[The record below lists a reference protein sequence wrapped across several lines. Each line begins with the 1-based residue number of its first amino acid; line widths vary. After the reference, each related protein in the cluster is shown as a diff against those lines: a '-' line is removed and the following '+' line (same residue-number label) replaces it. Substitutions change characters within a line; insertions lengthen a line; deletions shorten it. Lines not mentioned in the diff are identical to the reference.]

1 MREYLAQQV
10 LEKAEREK
18 GDKANI
24 DQQAKMWCLDKQNY
38 DEEEKRLKQR
48 INKINKDNS
57 SYLMSQMQAKSKAGG
72 KMSGTEFALNRPL
85 LREVNQRLKGFS
97 QYDENSLKSGQNP
110 DAIDA

>member
-24 DQQAKMWCLDKQNY
+24 DQQAKMWSLDKQNY

-48 INKINKDNS
+48 INKINSDNA
-57 SYLMSQMQAKSKAGG
+57 SYLMSQMHAKTKAGG

-85 LREVNQRLKGFS
+85 LREVNQKLKGFS
-97 QYDENSLKSGQNP
+97 
-110 DAIDA
+110 

>member
-1 MREYLAQQV
+1 
-10 LEKAEREK
+10 
-18 GDKANI
+18 
-24 DQQAKMWCLDKQNY
+24 
-38 DEEEKRLKQR
+38 
-48 INKINKDNS
+48 
-57 SYLMSQMQAKSKAGG
+57 MQAKSKAGG